1 MFQLRVFKV
10 LLSDTLPNNTPSLA
24 TSSAPDLWASTASA
38 KMRCWDGLALAL
50 LTLSSSFA
58 PLTVAQYVTT
68 ITVSI
73 NDNPF
78 CTAVSHMGASG
89 ISAGDVGGAGS
100 ASGPGVAGTNGG
112 GVDGSKGG
120 SGSEDMNGPASVSSP
135 ATNGG

>member
-1 MFQLRVFKV
+1 M
-10 LLSDTLPNNTPSLA
+10 
-24 TSSAPDLWASTASA
+24 

-50 LTLSSSFA
+50 LTLLSNVA

-68 ITVSI
+68 VTVSI

-78 CTAVSHMGASG
+78 CTPVSRIGAFG
-89 ISAGDVGGAGS
+89 GSAGDVGGAGS
-100 ASGPGVAGTNGG
+100 ASGSGAAGTNGG

-120 SGSEDMNGPASVSSP
+120 SGSGGMNGPASVSSP